1 MLRSK
6 RVGTGQ
12 YLAGFTAKKLANYC
26 YLVGMPKQSPD
37 RRGRGRSPNS
47 VATRV
52 YERVRDG
59 GERYWSLADLRDL
72 PAPAV
77 MHALSRLAAEG
88 TLQRVRKGLYYRSKP
103 TAIGASGPS
112 ASAAVAQTARAPLH
126 PAGLTAGTVLGL
138 STQNP
143 AKPEFATPAAAAPST
158 LRDATVYTRRP
169 PSRLELNPAE
179 GAMLEVL
186 RDRARF
192 SDLPPEETIKRLVS
206 MISDPGRFKRLARGA
221 LSEPP
226 RVRAMLGALGEQA
239 GARTAELDS
248 LRASLNPISKF
259 DFGVLRALPN
269 ATAWQ
274 AR

>member
-1 MLRSK
+1 M
-6 RVGTGQ
+6 
-12 YLAGFTAKKLANYC
+12 AE
-26 YLVGMPKQSPD
+26 QSPN
-37 RRGRGRSPNS
+37 RRKRGRSPNS

-52 YERVRDG
+52 YKRVRDG
-59 GERYWSLADLRDL
+59 GERYWSLADFRDL

-77 MHALSRLAAEG
+77 MHALSRLTAEG
-88 TLQRVRKGLYYRSKP
+88 ALQRVRKGLYYRSKP

-112 ASAAVAQTARAPLH
+112 ASAAVAQTMRAPLH
-126 PAGLTAGTVLGL
+126 PAGLTAGTALGL

-143 AKPEFATPAAAAPST
+143 AKPEFATPAAAAPSA

-169 PSRLELNPAE
+169 PSRLALDPTE
-179 GAMLEVL
+179 GALLELL
-186 RDRARF
+186 RDRARY
-192 SDLPPEETIKRLVS
+192 SDLPPEETIRRLVS
-206 MISDPGRFKRLARGA
+206 MVSDPVRFKRLVKGA

-239 GARTAELDS
+239 GGQISELEV

-274 AR
+274 AKR